1 MLATKRRTKLSNEGL
16 RQLNMV
22 VRTNENKPFFSST
35 TIQRAEDKLKNL
47 ILFEEGAGKD
57 LKLCSLTE
65 IMNERLNRLE
75 SEEKTVVWSL
85 DKGRRRV
92 ISTISIVNHPNPQS
106 TFNNLIVQS
115 WIGGDHY
122 ESLKSMK
129 INFAYQQLKD
139 LDYTVFVGGD
149 YSFLAALQGMSP
161 AMAYRCIFCSKKF
174 ETRKNNEDLDLNSY
188 QLRDNPEVEDMI
200 QSQRYKKRSIPLI
213 DVPLNF
219 IVPPILHFKIKV
231 GNTIFAQLMEV
242 ANESP
247 EFEAAVK
254 LTQLNVD
261 RNEEKIIYAKFHGND
276 IKRLCRSI
284 DILAGK
290 SNIKF

>member
-92 ISTISIVNHPNPQS
+92 I
-106 TFNNLIVQS
+106 
-115 WIGGDHY
+115 
-122 ESLKSMK
+122 K
-129 INFAYQQLKD
+129 
-139 LDYTVFVGGD
+139 
-149 YSFLAALQGMSP
+149 
-161 AMAYRCIFCSKKF
+161 
-174 ETRKNNEDLDLNSY
+174 
-188 QLRDNPEVEDMI
+188 
-200 QSQRYKKRSIPLI
+200 
-213 DVPLNF
+213 
-219 IVPPILHFKIKV
+219 
-231 GNTIFAQLMEV
+231 NTIFAQLMEV

-247 EFEAAVK
+247 EFEAA
-254 LTQLNVD
+254 
-261 RNEEKIIYAKFHGND
+261 F
-276 IKRLCRSI
+276 CRSI